1 MITKNEI
8 KVTGSTYSLSLS
20 KLVGKQ
26 IADVTFY
33 VSHFDEDTPVI
44 RLCQIVF
51 DDGSEMD
58 IEGEHDMPYATTYTK
73 WPMPNTDDETLEELA
88 KEE

>member
-1 MITKNEI
+1 MIRKSDIE
-8 KVTGSTYSLSLS
+8 VTGSTYALSLS
-20 KLVGKQ
+20 KLVGKK

-33 VSHFDEDTPVI
+33 VSRFDENTPVI
-44 RLCQIVF
+44 KLCEIVF
-51 DDGSEMD
+51 EDGSEMG
-58 IEGEHDMPYATTYTK
+58 IEGEHDMPYATTYAK